1 HQRRYDK
8 DELVNKLT
16 TAGFTIEEIS
26 FQNRAA
32 KLAWWLNSRVFRRS
46 ALPAAQSKI
55 FDRLVPLFRA
65 LEGDRPGSG
74 LSLIAI
80 GRTPAACS
88 GPPPPARAGEPPPR

>member
-1 HQRRYDK
+1 M
-8 DELVNKLT
+8 T
-16 TAGFTIEEIS
+16 SAGFTVDEVS

-65 LEGDRPGSG
+65 LEGERPGSG
-74 LSLIAI
+74 LSLIAV
-80 GRTPAACS
+80 GRKPAAVA
-88 GPPPPARAGEPPPR
+88 GTATTEERAAS